1 VTALVTSRLAEL
13 GLQLPRAFSVPPGVE
28 FSFVPAR
35 VAGNLVHVAGHGPL
49 DGSEILMR
57 GRIGE
62 DLDARQGYDAAR
74 LTGLS
79 ILATLHTLLG
89 DLNRVSG
96 WVTALG
102 FVRCAPGFTETP
114 AVINGFSEL
123 ILELWGEE
131 GRHARSA
138 IGVAELPFGI
148 PVEVEAIAEIR

>member
-1 VTALVTSRLAEL
+1 MAASVTSRLAEL
-13 GLQLPRAFSVPPGVE
+13 ELDLPSAFCAPAGVE
-28 FSFVPAR
+28 FSFEPAR
-35 VAGNLVHVAGHGPL
+35 VTGNLVHISGHGPL

-62 DLDARQGYDAAR
+62 DLDLRQGYDAAR

-79 ILATLHTLLG
+79 ILATLEQLLG
-89 DLNRVSG
+89 DLDRVSG
-96 WVTALG
+96 WVKALG
-102 FVRCAPGFTETP
+102 FVNCATGFNETP
-114 AVINGFSEL
+114 AVINGFSDL
-123 ILELWGEE
+123 ILELWGER

>member
-1 VTALVTSRLAEL
+1 MAASVSSRLAEL
-13 GLQLPRAFSVPPGVE
+13 GLDLPRAFSAPPGVE

-35 VAGNLVHVAGHGPL
+35 VTGNFVHISGHGPL

-62 DLDARQGYDAAR
+62 DLDVRQGYDAAR

-79 ILATLHTLLG
+79 ILATLEELLG
-89 DLNRVSG
+89 DLDRVSG
-96 WVTALG
+96 WVKALG
-102 FVRCAPGFTETP
+102 FVNCAPGFNNTP
-114 AVINGFSEL
+114 AVINGFSDL
-123 ILELWGEE
+123 VLELWGER